1 MGTKAGF
8 RAAREGI
15 GLTQQ
20 NIADMAGVNVM
31 TVKRWEKPGGA
42 DVPEDVE
49 DLLEEQLELFDTM
62 VDGMVDQFREIVGRI
77 GSAPAVLNLTYFR
90 NQADYDLHGRDPGV
104 YSFVNAATRE
114 AACRIEGLFPDIT
127 IEYCYPEDKPLPY

>member
-1 MGTKAGF
+1 MGTKADF

-49 DLLEEQLELFDTM
+49 ELLDEQLELFDIM
-62 VDGMVDQFREIVGRI
+62 VDGMVAQFREIVEQV
-77 GSAPAVLNLTYFR
+77 GSVPDTLNLTYFR

-114 AACRIEGLFPDIT
+114 AACRIEGMFPDVT
-127 IEYCYPEDKPLPY
+127 IAYIYPEDKPLPY